1 VLGVRLGVIGP
12 FRYCWSCLD
21 CLQLIQSYCGSMEL
35 TAVGVIIAFTQQS
48 IGVVRSYRI
57 RGEVVPTILFEMLKQ
72 FEVKVTLYTF

>member
-1 VLGVRLGVIGP
+1 
-12 FRYCWSCLD
+12 
-21 CLQLIQSYCGSMEL
+21 MEL